1 MKVPFG
7 PASWIGLIGAIAA
20 ALAPVFSSLP
30 VTWGATV
37 AAVLAGVT
45 VFGRQLQA
53 MVNTQ
58 NPVPVDELEFVD
70 EPEIIPTDVSA
81 VRDGLV

>member
-20 ALAPVFSSLP
+20 AVAPVFSALP
-30 VTWGATV
+30 VTWGTTV
-37 AAVLAGVT
+37 AAVLASVT
-45 VFGRQLQA
+45 VIGRQLQA
-53 MVNTQ
+53 IVNTQ
-58 NPVPVDELEFVD
+58 YPIPVDELEFVD

>member
-1 MKVPFG
+1 MKVAFG
-7 PASWIGLIGAIAA
+7 PASWIGLVGALAA
-20 ALAPVFSSLP
+20 ACAPVFSSLP

-37 AAVLAGVT
+37 AAVLASVT
-45 VFGRQLQA
+45 IIGRQLQA
-53 MVNTQ
+53 IVNTK

-70 EPEIIPTDVSA
+70 EPEIIPTDISA